1 MNLNLKRLAN
11 PFTLF
16 AILWTV
22 CLILYALGWAE
33 IFPPI
38 SVGLFIFISCLI
50 IVFFFTGI
58 IYGKFIFVTD
68 PQLFKINYKVLLVAN
83 ALIYASNFLY
93 SGIPIFGGTRD
104 SDFGIPTVIVL
115 ATTLNGFT
123 CLYCF
128 NLFLINRKWRFLLFS
143 LSCLLFFVLVFS
155 RGNIMFSLSSM
166 FFLWLNIK
174 KPLLTAKK
182 AMAIFSGLFLV
193 LYLFGV
199 AGNYRTIDD
208 IAARDGNFDKTY
220 NSDII
225 LTVGGASNSFK
236 KNWVPAE
243 YFWSYLYITSPL
255 SNLQYNVNIN
265 HPSFTMDGVKNI
277 LIDEVMFD
285 SFSKRI
291 DELFGWTRTQ
301 PDLIIEQLTVCT
313 ALAGSYDD
321 AGYGG
326 MALFIIILWLF
337 PFAYLVIVR
346 KNPMGV
352 IGISILCTVY
362 LFSIFDNTFS
372 LTGLTFQLMY
382 PLIFNLGAKIDFNK
396 LFSQH
401 THE

>member
-1 MNLNLKRLAN
+1 
-11 PFTLF
+11 
-16 AILWTV
+16 
-22 CLILYALGWAE
+22 
-33 IFPPI
+33 
-38 SVGLFIFISCLI
+38 
-50 IVFFFTGI
+50 
-58 IYGKFIFVTD
+58 
-68 PQLFKINYKVLLVAN
+68 
-83 ALIYASNFLY
+83 
-93 SGIPIFGGTRD
+93 
-104 SDFGIPTVIVL
+104 
-115 ATTLNGFT
+115 
-123 CLYCF
+123 
-128 NLFLINRKWRFLLFS
+128 
-143 LSCLLFFVLVFS
+143 
-155 RGNIMFSLSSM
+155 
-166 FFLWLNIK
+166 
-174 KPLLTAKK
+174 
-182 AMAIFSGLFLV
+182 
-193 LYLFGV
+193 
-199 AGNYRTIDD
+199 
-208 IAARDGNFDKTY
+208 
-220 NSDII
+220 
-225 LTVGGASNSFK
+225 
-236 KNWVPAE
+236 
-243 YFWSYLYITSPL
+243 
-255 SNLQYNVNIN
+255 
-265 HPSFTMDGVKNI
+265 MDGVKNI